1 MGSRCLL
8 SKLKMPG
15 QGAPVWMNI
24 AGEASVALDQLTWPQ
39 RDERPRLQLPS
50 ESQAL

>member
-15 QGAPVWMNI
+15 QGEPVLMNI
-24 AGEASVALDQLTWPQ
+24 ADEASVALDQLAWPQ
-39 RDERPRLQLPS
+39 RDERPRLQLPL